1 MYQKKKI
8 TLPQPQK
15 QPQTSFLYKTVKIID
30 VGLSIYPV
38 NYNNSFALLYEKKEY
53 GAVVLLVGGRK
64 MTFNKPKIEI
74 V

>member
-15 QPQTSFLYKTVKIID
+15 QPQTSFIYKTVKILD

-38 NYNNSFALLYEKKEY
+38 NYADSYALLYETKEY

-64 MTFNKPKIEI
+64 MTFNKPKLS
-74 V
+74 VV